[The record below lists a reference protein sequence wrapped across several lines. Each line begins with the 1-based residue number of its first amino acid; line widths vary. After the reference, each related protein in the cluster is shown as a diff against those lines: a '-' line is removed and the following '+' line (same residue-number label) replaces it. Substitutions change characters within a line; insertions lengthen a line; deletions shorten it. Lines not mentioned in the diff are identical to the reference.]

1 MANSKYVSFIEE
13 IITQTKDGTLK
24 WRYLDTNDPLC
35 SHMGWKKS
43 PLLQVGNLLSYSHDD
58 YIFNTE
64 DSFFTQIGE
73 TYLVLYVC
81 DDNPA
86 SMYAVPQTYKKIV
99 VFEPDVYGKYITRLL
114 NLVLSQFPSGEQFID
129 NYLNES
135 HNNHN

>member
-1 MANSKYVSFIEE
+1 MANSKYVSFLEE
-13 IITQTKDGTLK
+13 IIAQTKDGTLK
-24 WRYLDTNDPLC
+24 WSYLDTNDVLC
-35 SHMGWKKS
+35 SNMGWKRS
-43 PLLQVGNLLSYSHDD
+43 PLIQSLLPYSHDD
-58 YIFNTE
+58 HIFNTD

-86 SMYAVPQTYKKIV
+86 SMYVVPQTYKKIV